1 MYFFTGDE
9 HFGHKNIILPE
20 YCNRMVTGP
29 FATIEENDAEII
41 RRHNEKV
48 KQGDLVIH
56 CGDLTLKHRF
66 DEACAYIHQLNGEH
80 IFLRGS
86 HDRWMEKQGFQE
98 RWEKK
103 IGDVYVVAD
112 HYPGRVWA
120 RSHYGSIQ
128 AYGHVHS
135 GLSHTKLKPLKNQYD
150 VGVDNNNFYPVSLD
164 ELKDIIRKNNEV
176 LTNMQL

>member
-1 MYFFTGDE
+1 MYFFTADE
-9 HFGHKNIILPE
+9 HYGHKRIIE
-20 YCNRMVTGP
+20 YCSRP
-29 FATIEENDAEII
+29 FATIEQMDAEII
-41 RRHNEKV
+41 KHHNEKV
-48 KQGDLVIH
+48 KQNDMVIH
-56 CGDLTLKHRF
+56 CGDFTLKHRF
-66 DEACAYIHQLNGEH
+66 EEGCAYAHQLNGEH

-86 HDRWMEKQGFQE
+86 HDRWLEKQIGFHE

-128 AYGHVHS
+128 VYGHVHS

-164 ELKDIIRKNNEV
+164 ELKEIIRKNNEIIDKENAHETV
-176 LTNMQL
+176 